1 MLPVVDIFAGPGGL
15 GEGFS
20 QAGYEILLSAEMDPT
35 ACETLKLRK
44 FFHQFRERKVPE
56 SYYKFIR
63 GELELEQLKEK
74 FPREWDSACNAVAN
88 IELGTADG
96 NAEFNR
102 KLDQKLE
109 GRNDFILIGGPPCQ
123 AYSLAGV
130 PECWRWTQDI
140 GSEST
145 SSKDLRAQLAS
156 EFYKDKRHTLP

>member
-20 QAGYEILLSAEMDPT
+20 QAGYEVLLSAEMDPT

-56 SYYKFIR
+56 AYYKFIR

-74 FPREWDSACNAVAN
+74 FPSEWDSACNAVAN

-109 GRNDFILIGGPPCQ
+109 GRRF
-123 AYSLAGV
+123 YSHWWASLSGLLSCWPFQNAGS
-130 PECWRWTQDI
+130 WKQDI
-140 GSEST
+140 GSG
-145 SSKDLRAQLAS
+145 KHFR
-156 EFYKDKRHTLP
+156 

>member
-35 ACETLKLRK
+35 ACKTLKLRK

-56 SYYKFIR
+56 VYYKFIR

-74 FPREWDSACNAVAN
+74 FPDEWDSACKAVAN
-88 IELGTADG
+88 IELGTTAG

-102 KLDQKLE
+102 KLDQKLKGIE
-109 GRNDFILIGGPPCQ
+109 DFILLVGLLVRLTLL
-123 AYSLAGV
+123 LAV
-130 PECWRWTQDI
+130 PECLALAARYRI
-140 GSEST
+140 G
-145 SSKDLRAQLAS
+145 KHFR
-156 EFYKDKRHTLP
+156 

>member
-15 GEGFS
+15 GEGFT

-56 SYYKFIR
+56 AYYKFIR
-63 GELELEQLKEK
+63 GELKLEQLKEK
-74 FPREWDSACNAVAN
+74 FPGEWDSACNAVAN
-88 IELGTADG
+88 IELGTTAG

-109 GRNDFILIGGPPCQ
+109 GRDDFILIGGPPCQ
-123 AYSLAGV
+123 AYSLAGRSRMLGV
-130 PECWRWTQDI
+130 GHKALDPEN
-140 GSEST
+140 T
-145 SSKDLRAQLAS
+145 SGKDLRAQLAS
-156 EFYKDKRHTLP
+156 EFYKDKRHTL